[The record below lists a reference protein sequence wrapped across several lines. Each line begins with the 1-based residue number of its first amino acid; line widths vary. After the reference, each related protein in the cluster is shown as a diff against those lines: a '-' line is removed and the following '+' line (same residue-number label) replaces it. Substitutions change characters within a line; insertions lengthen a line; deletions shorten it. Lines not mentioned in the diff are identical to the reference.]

1 MDSSKTRR
9 ITRDRFSNA
18 ANLPKLK
25 NPVPMVLS
33 GGTAMPP
40 GFQERFEKTLRSADF
55 PIELS
60 EIRTAADPLHS
71 TAKGTLV
78 ATLCE
83 A

>member
-1 MDSSKTRR
+1 VIQSLVRAM
-9 ITRDRFSNA
+9 RDAFSNA
-18 ANLPKLK
+18 AKLPKLK
-25 NPVPMVLS
+25 HPVPMVLS

-40 GFQERFEKTLRSADF
+40 GFQERFEKVLRSADF

-60 EIRTAADPLHS
+60 EIRTATDPLHS